1 MNYTVIARRW
11 RPKRFEEVIGQPHVV
26 TTLRNAMRSGRVAH
40 AYLFSGPRGCG
51 KTSIARIL
59 AKAVNCAHAVD
70 GEPCNS
76 CDSCV
81 AIDGGSFVDVIEIDA
96 ATNTGIDNIRE
107 LRETVKYLP
116 MEGKYKVYIIDE
128 AHRLSKAAFDGLL
141 KTLEEPAGHNIFILA
156 TTEPQN
162 MPYTVQSR
170 CQRFDYRRIRE
181 SEMIEQLKRICDAEG
196 VQYEERIFAYIVR
209 EADGSLRDAESVLDQ
224 IIAYSGTSVTEKGVI
239 EVIGVVER
247 ELTFGIMKAVV
258 EGDPKR
264 GLEIIEEALEQGH
277 DVYQI
282 YRGLVLLL
290 RDMLMIK
297 LWKGKPPFLI
307 IDDAEAKRLLDLM
320 GPLEYF
326 EVQNMLNHL
335 LQTEDLV
342 RGIFPKVALEI
353 LFINLY
359 NLTRLRD
366 VEKIIEHLEPARSG
380 ARETKTPAAVER
392 QAPERPSP
400 RIQPPERRST
410 TPPAPE
416 RTSPAHRTQER
427 TPPANRPP
435 EGAATVPLSP
445 QTPDGTVRDVRA
457 FLTYLKEK
465 EPFIGG
471 MFDSM
476 DVTAEGDNIVVLL
489 DKNHSL
495 LRKDADVTSEVKN
508 KATEF
513 FGRQM
518 GLVFK
523 DSEGPKAST
532 LDDYVK
538 EAEVLFKA

>member
-224 IIAYSGTSVTEKGVI
+224 IIAYSGTSVTEKAVI

-297 LWKGKPPFLI
+297 LWKGKPLFLI